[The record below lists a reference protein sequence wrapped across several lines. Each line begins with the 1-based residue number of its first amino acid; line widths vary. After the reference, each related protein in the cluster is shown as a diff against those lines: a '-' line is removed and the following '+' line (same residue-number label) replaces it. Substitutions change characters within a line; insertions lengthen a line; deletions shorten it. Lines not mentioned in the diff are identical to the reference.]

1 MNEVS
6 DTESRDI
13 IEVQEKI
20 TERVTKYKK
29 KGKKRQVKESEM
41 KEVGAQLGEEVS

>member
-29 KGKKRQVKESEM
+29 KGKKR
-41 KEVGAQLGEEVS
+41 